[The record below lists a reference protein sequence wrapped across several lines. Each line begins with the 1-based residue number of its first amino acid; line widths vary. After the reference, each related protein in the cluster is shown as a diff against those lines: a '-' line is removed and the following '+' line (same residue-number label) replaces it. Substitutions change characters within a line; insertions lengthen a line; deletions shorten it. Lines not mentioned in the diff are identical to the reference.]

1 VWFDDKKNYDDW
13 RRRMEMS
20 RKAGIKYLKV
30 DFGPREREGLKH
42 REIAR
47 RAQLDVY
54 PDLIVENKPPHN
66 T

>member
-1 VWFDDKKNYDDW
+1 
-13 RRRMEMS
+13 MEIS
-20 RKAGIKYLKV
+20 RKAGIKYWKV